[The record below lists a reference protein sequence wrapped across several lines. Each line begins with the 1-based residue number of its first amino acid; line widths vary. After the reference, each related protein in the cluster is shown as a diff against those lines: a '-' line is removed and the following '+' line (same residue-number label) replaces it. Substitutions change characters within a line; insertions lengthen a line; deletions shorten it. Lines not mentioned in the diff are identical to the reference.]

1 MLGSIFY
8 STHENWDIY
17 TSTFYS
23 TQALLGCMYG
33 VPNNIDMFSNVFTLI
48 LFIYG
53 STMLAGALGVLATTV
68 VDNATKQERR
78 RMKLYSPID
87 EDNDGIVGIN
97 DWVHFYINN
106 ILVTVGWNE
115 HYRKYLTLLL
125 MTCWV
130 LVGVYYGMVYENWEL
145 GYATYYSVAA
155 ISGSGAA
162 PPVCVGADDDNC
174 TLGKARASFMTLYLV
189 IGVPLFTLTL
199 GQFSLALVERAV
211 RKKELDALL
220 QPLNEEEYFYACK
233 LDSRNESQSGDNGMD
248 FSQFLVMEMLRL
260 KRFDRN
266 EIDEIKELFNAIDY
280 DSQGVITTEKLN
292 KCHLFCVEEIN
303 NNRASNN
310 TNNTSDNDNQYN
322 TFEASQNLATTPS
335 IYNGLL
341 VNLRNQSPLL
351 YNNDKIGS
359 FSRAANLIVNVN
371 RLRRNTTSS
380 LEDENRADGQRLS
393 RLNVF
398 SANMRRNSVDTNNVI
413 DSRKPFEP

>member
-1 MLGSIFY
+1 MFVI
-8 STHENWDIY
+8 IIAIIIIIIIIII
-17 TSTFYS
+17 TSATYYS

-33 VPNNIDMFSNVFTLI
+33 VPGNIDMMSNVFTLI
-48 LFIYG
+48 TFIYG
-53 STMLAGALGVLATTV
+53 STMLAGALGVLATNV

-87 EDNDGIVGIN
+87 EDQDGIVGIN

-106 ILVTVGWNE
+106 ILVIVGWNG
-115 HYRKYLTLLL
+115 HSRKYLTFLI

-130 LVGVYYGMVYENWEL
+130 LVGVYYGTVYEKWDL
-145 GYATYYSVAA
+145 GQSFYFSIAA

-162 PPVCVGADDDNC
+162 PPLCIGTDDDHC
-174 TLGKARASFMTLYLV
+174 TLGETRALFMTFYLV

-220 QPLNEEEYFYACK
+220 QPLNEEEYEFACS
-233 LDSRNESQSGDNGMD
+233 LDGRDSGNGMD

-260 KRFDRN
+260 KRFDRD

-280 DSQGVITTEKLN
+280 DNQGLITSEKLN
-292 KCHLFCVEEIN
+292 KCHLFYVEEIN
-303 NNRASNN
+303 NNNSRSNNNNN
-310 TNNTSDNDNQYN
+310 TNDNDNQYS

-335 IYNGLL
+335 IYNNLL
-341 VNLRNQSPLL
+341 VNLRNQSPHGTGVT
-351 YNNDKIGS
+351 KPS
-359 FSRAANLIVNVN
+359 FSRTANLVVNAN

-380 LEDENRADGQRLS
+380 LEDENRTDGQRLS

-398 SANMRRNSVDTNNVI
+398 SANMRRNSVDTNNFI